1 TDRRGEEVVELKK
14 EKAPKKRKD
23 KEKIKH
29 EDEDPPVAEI
39 GSYTSETGFQH
50 GSWNQYPHQ
59 PMVPIR
65 FPANGSIQEE
75 LGTDETAPLL
85 KYSKSARTSQRDAH
99 DMGINII
106 DDYRPIFS
114 EEHHEND
121 WHRDSLRPIS

>member
-1 TDRRGEEVVELKK
+1 
-14 EKAPKKRKD
+14 
-23 KEKIKH
+23 
-29 EDEDPPVAEI
+29 
-39 GSYTSETGFQH
+39 
-50 GSWNQYPHQ
+50 
-59 PMVPIR
+59 
-65 FPANGSIQEE
+65 PANGSIQEE

-121 WHRDSLRPIS
+121 WHRDSLRPISHPSQSKPFFPKKKIYIFRGQLPGLFELLTSQPLASH